1 MDKAIKYLG
10 IGITDKKSLLLIK
23 SQFELNC
30 LSELK
35 FRIIYDT
42 LVN

>member
-1 MDKAIKYLG
+1 MDKAILIKYLG
-10 IGITDKKSLLLIK
+10 INITDKKSLLLIK
-23 SQFELNC
+23 SKLGINC

-42 LVN
+42 